1 MKTTAQNFT
10 QPKSLLLLGEPGS
23 GKTTLGLQFP
33 GIFVLDCD
41 VNLAGPVEY
50 AKRNN
55 LCSDVF
61 YGNPTICDDGTL
73 RPRGQI
79 FEAACKMIDEAH
91 ESPDVKGFFIDSLT
105 TFSNI
110 VLDQVMKEQG
120 RRIGSLDFKTPS
132 SKTTDEPLQ
141 IQDWNSFLKLMVSII
156 MKLKASGKT
165 LIMSGHIKTDKD
177 GLTGSL
183 KQYISCPGQMSELI
197 AGYFSEVWLIKR
209 ETKLVGTV
217 REETRSV
224 ITFPQSETANAL
236 GLKSSVGVKSGSV
249 VDLNEMMKLI
259 AR

>member
-10 QPKSLLLLGEPGS
+10 QPKSLLVLGEPGS

-41 VNLAGPVEY
+41 VNLVGPVEY
-50 AKRNN
+50 AKKHN
-55 LCSDVF
+55 LNHEVF
-61 YGNPTICDDGTL
+61 YGNPTICEDGSL

-79 FEAACKMIDEAH
+79 FEAACKLLDEAH
-91 ESPDVKGFFIDSLT
+91 ESPDVKGYFIDSLT
-105 TFSNI
+105 SFSSI

-120 RRIGSLDFKTPS
+120 RRIGSLDFKTAS
-132 SKTTDEPLQ
+132 SKTTDEALQ
-141 IQDWNSFLKLMVSII
+141 IQDWNSFLKLMYSII
-156 MKLKASGKT
+156 FKLKASGKT

-183 KQYISCPGQMSELI
+183 KQYIACPGQMSELI

-209 ETKLVGTV
+209 ETKLTGST
-217 REETRSV
+217 REEVRKV
-224 ITFPQSETANAL
+224 ITFPQSETADAL
-236 GLKSSVGVKSGSV
+236 GLKSSVGVKSGTT

-259 AR
+259 AK